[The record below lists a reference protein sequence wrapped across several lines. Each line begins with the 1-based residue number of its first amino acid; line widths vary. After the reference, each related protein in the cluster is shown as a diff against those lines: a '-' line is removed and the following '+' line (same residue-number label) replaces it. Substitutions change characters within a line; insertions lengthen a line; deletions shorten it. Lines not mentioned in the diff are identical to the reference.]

1 MFFSDKWIREV
12 HKRENGVEVSSVLT
26 FCGALE
32 VVYKELSFY
41 WNSNTKKKNESS
53 YENIILP
60 ALKDHN
66 DKTISEYCKDDFEE
80 AINIIRRNGYI
91 NNGVHYFYSDATI
104 KNFEKL
110 IYYVIYFASCRG
122 LCENV
127 LWGSRFE
134 LDVPTAQEKVIEKV
148 KLKKSLTPKQEK
160 KLIKLLLADVD
171 APGEW
176 VAVLLM
182 LGMGL
187 RNAETCGLN
196 YGDIKQL
203 EEYPNDT
210 VAWIYKTTIPETST
224 LQSSGKTWNAGRI
237 IPVPQKIVEYLCE
250 RKQLVET
257 HIEAMGV
264 GGTVN
269 IEQLPIVCKGYPITH
284 DNYKKRASARDVTN
298 AARTVFQAIDMEAK
312 QLAFLEAELVEEK
325 LSDVVN
331 EKDATAYLL
340 RRNYATHLQILG
352 LSIAE
357 IQYLIGHD
365 VEDAYE
371 SRNEFV
377 DEARIHKMA
386 KSLNQRPLLND
397 ISKGSSIKE
406 FIIRSKEEIRI
417 TIKGK
422 EPLDEL
428 LVDMKG
434 GNANMNIC
442 GSITTESY
450 EHEYCRTID
459 IINQYHKAY
468 L

>member
-1 MFFSDKWIREV
+1 MGLSDKWIREV
-12 HKRENGVEVSSVLT
+12 HKRENDAELSSVLT

-32 VVYKELSFY
+32 VCYKELSFY

-66 DKTISEYCKDDFEE
+66 DRTISEYCKDDFEE

-91 NNGVHYFYSDATI
+91 NNGVHYFYSDTTI

-110 IYYVIYFASCRG
+110 IYYVVFFAACRG

-148 KLKKSLTPKQEK
+148 KLKKSLTAKQEK
-160 KLIKLLLADVD
+160 KLVKLLLADVD

-176 VAVLLM
+176 IAVLLM

-187 RNAETCGLN
+187 RNAEACGLN

-203 EEYPNDT
+203 EEYPDDT

-250 RKQLVET
+250 RKQLVKT
-257 HIEAMGV
+257 HIESMGV
-264 GGTVN
+264 EEAVN
-269 IEQLPIVCKGYPITH
+269 IEQLPIVCKGYPTAY

-298 AARTVFQAIDMEAK
+298 TARTVFQEIEMEAK
-312 QLAFLEAELVEEK
+312 QLAFLEAELVQEK
-325 LSDVVN
+325 LDDVVN

-352 LSIAE
+352 FNIAE

-377 DEARIHKMA
+377 DESRIHKMA
-386 KSLNQRPLLND
+386 KKLSQRPLLND
-397 ISKGSSIKE
+397 MSKGSSIKE
-406 FIIRSKEEIRI
+406 FVIRPKEEIRI

-428 LVDMKG
+428 LVDMRG
-434 GNANMNIC
+434 GDANMNIC

-450 EHEYCRTID
+450 EYEYCRTID
-459 IINQYHKAY
+459 IINQYHRAFQ
-468 L
+468 